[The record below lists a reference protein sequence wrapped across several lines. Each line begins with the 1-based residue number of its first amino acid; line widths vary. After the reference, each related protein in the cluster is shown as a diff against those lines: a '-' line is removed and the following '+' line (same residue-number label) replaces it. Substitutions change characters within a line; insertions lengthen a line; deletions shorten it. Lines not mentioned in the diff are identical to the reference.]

1 MNDFLSHDVKK
12 FQKRRAR
19 RRVWHSVLTV
29 LASIVVFA
37 TTYALILPAI
47 TMTAVHVH
55 DESCYTQVTTTE
67 KEILACPVS
76 AESGLVVVHRHD
88 SHCYDEDGMLA
99 CPLPEL
105 AAHTHTADCY
115 EYPEAHVHTDACYSE
130 ERGELICGLE
140 EGEEHTHTDDCY
152 AWETVLSCG
161 QTEEEP
167 AEPVLVCGK
176 KEIVLHRHD
185 EDCYAADGTLTCA
198 LPEVIEHQHT
208 GNCFKTVQ
216 VPVDTQALTC
226 TNTDPDH
233 AHTALC
239 YGTWV
244 LTCDQGTDDTTPD
257 TPADKEPGTEGSADK
272 EAGTEGSADKE
283 PGTEGSAD
291 KEPGTEGPADEE
303 PGADETPAPDAD
315 RSELN
320 GGTSDGTEPAPE
332 DGMDVTTQD
341 ERSAATVTLKYYVY
355 LDGRLHLIS
364 EDRVSLPVENKRH
377 YITAEALEAVY
388 GLYGFQA
395 DTYSGERIFPHTD
408 HNSPDKIW
416 ADAPAYQEAREDGTL
431 EWRIPLSSRNTSYI
445 YYLPHNQEG
454 YGSYCTT
461 SVSNDDAA
469 IISDNTFYT
478 VHVSAPPEAASESR
492 IYYALGAES
501 FCVELAPVAGHT
513 WHVFNLVNGAELTPD
528 CTETLETGKT
538 RYTFHS
544 VSCPI
549 KISTEQSTTGTHTYT
564 ICYRAETL
572 AANFK
577 HISNELNE
585 ATLRVVTD
593 GTVGG
598 RSALT
603 EQLEVTA
610 DTLYQLRSPDQ
621 LYTVAESDRNGQE
634 KKVYYAFRG
643 WRVKATGEIL
653 DPDAALTAMQLSACE
668 SGGVIQLDAIWDA
681 QDEKG
686 NIASV
691 NFYLNLKCEIK
702 DFHSNGFTSGNI
714 SEYTSSVFATAVLGT
729 NELGFLQNDYLLL
742 APPTTEDTA
751 YDVDATLRKITDT
764 AYKGVSL
771 LEFPSDSEIFA
782 RIRES
787 GYTVQIGGQDIP
799 QQYLTS
805 DYFQIRWAV
814 LKYHFSD
821 GWHVDGVLVAKE
833 AKLRV
838 TKTFL
843 GSAAAIASVK
853 AQTGGMEYGI
863 RIQNTTTNAEEL
875 LLTLNPAGQEQRTD
889 CVGYDDYDAASNT
902 YTWIVSGRVDSIYAL
917 SEQNYLLQDVPST
930 SYYRIL
936 DMAKPGDWQN
946 YDADSQ
952 LTTAMV
958 SYATD
963 TPKNRYRTVS
973 FRNKYVEAGTL
984 TLRKFDSFTHNG
996 IANVEFLLTADDGVS
1011 GQHLHR
1017 KPGTSMYTN
1026 TSTSGSE
1033 YTEAT
1038 GNRIVTD
1045 VNGDAYL
1052 RLTPGAY
1059 TLQETLPTGYSGAAE
1074 VRFTVDEEGSLTALT
1089 FDGAPAASSPGGVAS
1104 GVGTT
1109 LLAIMN
1115 DSQVLTTVTAVKDW
1129 GEVPDEWRKPVKVT
1143 LMCDGA
1149 PLGGANSEYTR
1160 VLSADNNWTCVW
1172 ENLPLFLD
1180 GKVADYTLR
1189 EIMIGD
1195 TPFDSTLQDGYS
1207 EYAVT
1212 HEPARYREGDAG
1224 DYKDPATWVDGSGE
1238 RHYAKHVLLTVH
1250 NRPDG
1255 DVGKITVTK
1264 LFASIDG
1271 KKLEKIDGT
1280 YTFALYKS
1288 PDAAGT
1294 PVATASVIYG
1304 NGTITPEDGIVRFEG
1319 LTLGKTYYV
1328 FELDDSGRPVPD
1340 GETRIISGMPCSA
1353 FGGGTAVALSPEH
1366 PGGEAEITNRIN
1378 YAELPETGGHGAH
1391 AIYAAGGVLLA
1402 CALTLLLLQKRRRG
1416 RG

>member
-55 DESCYTQVTTTE
+55 DESCYTQVTETK
-67 KEILACPVS
+67 KELLACPVLT
-76 AESGLVVVHRHD
+76 EDGLVVVHRHD
-88 SHCYDEDGMLA
+88 SRCYDEDGMLA

-105 AAHTHTADCY
+105 AAHVHTEACY
-115 EYPEAHVHTDACYSE
+115 DYPEAHVHTDACYSE

-167 AEPVLVCGK
+167 AEPALVCGK

-233 AHTALC
+233 VHTALC

-272 EAGTEGSADKE
+272 E
-283 PGTEGSAD
+283 PGTEGPAD

-341 ERSAATVTLKYYVY
+341 ERSAATVALKYYVY
-355 LDGRLHLIS
+355 LDG
-364 EDRVSLPVENKRH
+364 SLDPVLEESRTLERENGRY
-377 YITAEALEAVY
+377 YITAQQLETVY
-388 GLYGFQA
+388 GDFGFEA
-395 DTYSGERIFPHTD
+395 DSYQGERFFPHTD
-408 HNSPDKIW
+408 LHDTSLIW
-416 ADAPAYQEAREDGTL
+416 ADAPAYPVENADGTQ
-431 EWRIPLSSRNTSYI
+431 EWRIPLSRTTTSYI
-445 YYLPHNQEG
+445 YYLPHNTWD
-454 YGSYCTT
+454 YGSYFEG
-461 SVSNDDAA
+461 SASNTNAA
-469 IISDNTFYT
+469 LISDNTFYT
-478 VHVSAPPEAASESR
+478 VNISAPPDAASESK
-492 IYYALGAES
+492 IYHVLNGATFS
-501 FCVELAPVAGHT
+501 VELSVFDDYT
-513 WHVFNLVNGAELTPD
+513 WSYTNLADGSEITPSDVQEL
-528 CTETLETGKT
+528 EGGKLFINF
-538 RYTFHS
+538 RN
-544 VSCPI
+544 VSHPI
-549 KISTEQSTTGTHTYT
+549 KVTARKTSAGEQIYT
-564 ICYRAETL
+564 IRYHADTL
-572 AANFK
+572 ADCLERISSAVTANAQS
-577 HISNELNE
+577 II
-585 ATLRVVTD
+585 TD
-593 GTVGG
+593 GKVGG
-598 RSALT
+598 MATLT
-603 EQLEVTA
+603 EQVTVTA
-610 DTLYQLRSPDQ
+610 DTIYPLRSPDSLRVVSQ
-621 LYTVAESDRNGQE
+621 ADPTRQAKHYFYT
-634 KKVYYAFRG
+634 FRG
-643 WRVKATGEIL
+643 WRVKATNTVL
-653 DPDAALTAMQLSACE
+653 DPAQPLTAVQLAGYE
-668 SGGVIQLDAIWDA
+668 NGGVIELEAVWSVKDANGRA
-681 QDEKG
+681 T
-686 NIASV
+686 SV
-691 NFYLNLKCEIK
+691 NFFIHLFCEIK
-702 DFHSNGFTSGNI
+702 DFHSNGFTSNPVGD
-714 SEYTSSVFATAVLGT
+714 YTKSLFTTTLLGT
-729 NELGFLQNDYLLL
+729 DALSSSDNLLVL
-742 APPTTEDTA
+742 APPTTDETA
-751 YDVDATLRKITDT
+751 YETDDILRTMTDT
-764 AYKGVSL
+764 PYDGLTMEA
-771 LEFPSDSEIFA
+771 FPSDREMFA
-782 RIRES
+782 LLRENN
-787 GYTVQIGGQDIP
+787 YTIKIGNSTIP
-799 QQYLTS
+799 QSKLTS
-805 DYFQIRWAV
+805 DYFQVRWTN
-814 LKYHFSD
+814 LKYDISD

-833 AKLRV
+833 AKLLV

-853 AQTGGMEYGI
+853 AQTGEMEYGI
-863 RIQNTTTNAEEL
+863 RIQNTTMNAEEL

-930 SYYRIL
+930 SYYRIS

-946 YDADSQ
+946 YDEDSQ
-952 LTTAMV
+952 LTTAVV

-1074 VRFTVDEEGSLTALT
+1074 IRFTVDEKGSLIELT

-1129 GEVPDEWRKPVKVT
+1129 GEVPDEWRKPVTVT

-1149 PLGGANSEYTR
+1149 PLGGADSEYTR

-1271 KKLEKIDGT
+1271 KELEKIDGT

>member
-1 MNDFLSHDVKK
+1 MNDSILRDVKK
-12 FQKRRAR
+12 MKKRHAR
-19 RRVWHSVLTV
+19 RRAWHGILTV
-29 LASIVVFA
+29 LASIVVFV
-37 TTYALILPAI
+37 TTYAMILPAI
-47 TMTAVHVH
+47 TMTANHIH
-55 DESCYTQVTTTE
+55 DESCYTQLTTTE

-76 AESGLVVVHRHD
+76 TEDGRFVVHRHD
-88 SHCYDEDGMLA
+88 VRCYDETGALV
-99 CPLPEL
+99 CRLPEL
-105 AAHTHTADCY
+105 AAHTHTEACY
-115 EYPEAHVHTDACYSE
+115 TYPEAHVHTEACYTTK
-130 ERGELICGLE
+130 RGELTCGLE

-152 AWETVLSCG
+152 AWDMVLSCG
-161 QTEEEP
+161 RTEGEA

-176 KEIVLHRHD
+176 KEVMLHQHD
-185 EDCYAADGTLTCA
+185 ENCYAADGTLTCA
-198 LPEVIEHQHT
+198 LPEVISHQHT
-208 GNCFKTVQ
+208 SGCFQTVTT
-216 VPVDTQALTC
+216 PVDTDTLTC
-226 TNTDPDH
+226 TNEDPDH
-233 AHTALC
+233 IHTALC

-244 LTCDQGTDDTTPD
+244 LTCDQGTDDVPPQDPAEEKPD
-257 TPADKEPGTEGSADK
+257 
-272 EAGTEGSADKE
+272 
-283 PGTEGSAD
+283 
-291 KEPGTEGPADEE
+291 ADE
-303 PGADETPAPDAD
+303 PSQKDPDADEKPAPDANG
-315 RSELN
+315 SEQ
-320 GGTSDGTEPAPE
+320 GSEPPDGEDTAPE
-332 DGMDVTTQD
+332 DGAGFDTED
-341 ERSAATVTLKYYVY
+341 ERAAAVTLKYYVY

-395 DTYSGERIFPHTD
+395 DTYSGERFFPHTD
-408 HNSPDKIW
+408 HDSPDKIW
-416 ADAPAYQEAREDGTL
+416 ADTSAYQAAREDGTL

-492 IYYALGAES
+492 ISYVLNGDTFS
-501 FCVELAPVAGHT
+501 VELTPVADHT
-513 WHVFNLVNGAELTPD
+513 WHFFNLVNGAELTPD
-528 CTETLETGKT
+528 RTETLETGKT
-538 RYTFHS
+538 RYTFQS

-549 KISTEQSTTGTHTYT
+549 KISTEQSTIGNHTYT
-564 ICYRAETL
+564 IYYRAETL

-577 HISNELNE
+577 QISSELNE
-585 ATLRVVTD
+585 ATLSVVTD

-598 RSALT
+598 RTALT

-610 DTLYQLRSPDQ
+610 DTLYQLRSPDK
-621 LYTVAESDRNGQE
+621 LYTVAKSDRNGQE
-634 KKVYYAFRG
+634 KKIYYAFRG
-643 WRVKATGEIL
+643 WRVKQTGEIL
-653 DPDAALTAMQLSACE
+653 DPDAALTAVQLSACE
-668 SGGVIQLDAIWDA
+668 SGGVIQLDAVWDA

-714 SEYTSSVFATAVLGT
+714 SEYTRSMFSAAVLGT
-729 NELGFLQNDYLLL
+729 EQLGSMQNNYLLL
-742 APPTTEDTA
+742 APPKTEDTA
-751 YDVDATLRKITDT
+751 YDVDTTLRAMTDT
-764 AYKGVSL
+764 PYRGVSL

-782 RIRES
+782 SLRES
-787 GYTVQIGGQDIP
+787 GYPVQIGGQDIP

-821 GWHVDGVLVAKE
+821 GWHIDGVLVAKE

-843 GSAAAIASVK
+843 GNDATIAAIK
-853 AQTGGMEYGI
+853 AQAGELEYGI

-902 YTWIVSGRVDSIYAL
+902 YTWIVSGRIDSIYAL

-930 SYYRIL
+930 SYYRIS

-946 YDADSQ
+946 YDTDSQ
-952 LTTAMV
+952 PTTAMV

-963 TPKNRYRTVS
+963 TPNNRYRTVS
-973 FRNKYVEAGTL
+973 FRNKYVDAGTL

-1026 TSTSGSE
+1026 ASTSGSE

-1074 VRFTVDEEGSLTALT
+1074 IRFTVDEEGSLTALT

-1280 YTFALYKS
+1280 YTFALYES

-1402 CALTLLLLQKRRRG
+1402 CALTLLLLQKRRKAHG
-1416 RG
+1416 

>member
-1 MNDFLSHDVKK
+1 MNKIPF
-12 FQKRRAR
+12 
-19 RRVWHSVLTV
+19 
-29 LASIVVFA
+29 FA
-37 TTYALILPAI
+37 PT
-47 TMTAVHVH
+47 
-55 DESCYTQVTTTE
+55 
-67 KEILACPVS
+67 
-76 AESGLVVVHRHD
+76 
-88 SHCYDEDGMLA
+88 
-99 CPLPEL
+99 PLP
-105 AAHTHTADCY
+105 T
-115 EYPEAHVHTDACYSE
+115 
-130 ERGELICGLE
+130 
-140 EGEEHTHTDDCY
+140 
-152 AWETVLSCG
+152 
-161 QTEEEP
+161 
-167 AEPVLVCGK
+167 
-176 KEIVLHRHD
+176 
-185 EDCYAADGTLTCA
+185 
-198 LPEVIEHQHT
+198 
-208 GNCFKTVQ
+208 
-216 VPVDTQALTC
+216 
-226 TNTDPDH
+226 
-233 AHTALC
+233 
-239 YGTWV
+239 
-244 LTCDQGTDDTTPD
+244 
-257 TPADKEPGTEGSADK
+257 
-272 EAGTEGSADKE
+272 
-283 PGTEGSAD
+283 
-291 KEPGTEGPADEE
+291 
-303 PGADETPAPDAD
+303 
-315 RSELN
+315 
-320 GGTSDGTEPAPE
+320 
-332 DGMDVTTQD
+332 
-341 ERSAATVTLKYYVY
+341 
-355 LDGRLHLIS
+355 
-364 EDRVSLPVENKRH
+364 
-377 YITAEALEAVY
+377 
-388 GLYGFQA
+388 
-395 DTYSGERIFPHTD
+395 
-408 HNSPDKIW
+408 
-416 ADAPAYQEAREDGTL
+416 
-431 EWRIPLSSRNTSYI
+431 
-445 YYLPHNQEG
+445 
-454 YGSYCTT
+454 
-461 SVSNDDAA
+461 
-469 IISDNTFYT
+469 II
-478 VHVSAPPEAASESR
+478 
-492 IYYALGAES
+492 
-501 FCVELAPVAGHT
+501 
-513 WHVFNLVNGAELTPD
+513 
-528 CTETLETGKT
+528 
-538 RYTFHS
+538 
-544 VSCPI
+544 
-549 KISTEQSTTGTHTYT
+549 
-564 ICYRAETL
+564 
-572 AANFK
+572 
-577 HISNELNE
+577 
-585 ATLRVVTD
+585 
-593 GTVGG
+593 
-598 RSALT
+598 
-603 EQLEVTA
+603 
-610 DTLYQLRSPDQ
+610 
-621 LYTVAESDRNGQE
+621 
-634 KKVYYAFRG
+634 
-643 WRVKATGEIL
+643 ATGVAS
-653 DPDAALTAMQLSACE
+653 PN
-668 SGGVIQLDAIWDA
+668 A

-714 SEYTSSVFATAVLGT
+714 SEYTSSVFSTAVLGT
-729 NELGFLQNDYLLL
+729 EVLGFLQNDYLLL

-751 YDVDATLRKITDT
+751 YAVDATLRKITDT

-853 AQTGGMEYGI
+853 AQTGEMEYGI

-875 LLTLNPAGQEQRTD
+875 LLTLNPAGQEPRAD

-930 SYYRIL
+930 SYYRIS

-946 YDADSQ
+946 YDDDSQ

-963 TPKNRYRTVS
+963 TPENRYRTVS

-1074 VRFTVDEEGSLTALT
+1074 IRFTVDEEGSLTALT

-1280 YTFALYKS
+1280 YTFAIYES

-1391 AIYAAGGVLLA
+1391 AIYAAGGVLLV

>member
-1 MNDFLSHDVKK
+1 
-12 FQKRRAR
+12 
-19 RRVWHSVLTV
+19 
-29 LASIVVFA
+29 
-37 TTYALILPAI
+37 
-47 TMTAVHVH
+47 
-55 DESCYTQVTTTE
+55 
-67 KEILACPVS
+67 
-76 AESGLVVVHRHD
+76 
-88 SHCYDEDGMLA
+88 
-99 CPLPEL
+99 
-105 AAHTHTADCY
+105 
-115 EYPEAHVHTDACYSE
+115 
-130 ERGELICGLE
+130 
-140 EGEEHTHTDDCY
+140 
-152 AWETVLSCG
+152 
-161 QTEEEP
+161 
-167 AEPVLVCGK
+167 
-176 KEIVLHRHD
+176 
-185 EDCYAADGTLTCA
+185 
-198 LPEVIEHQHT
+198 
-208 GNCFKTVQ
+208 
-216 VPVDTQALTC
+216 
-226 TNTDPDH
+226 
-233 AHTALC
+233 
-239 YGTWV
+239 
-244 LTCDQGTDDTTPD
+244 
-257 TPADKEPGTEGSADK
+257 
-272 EAGTEGSADKE
+272 
-283 PGTEGSAD
+283 
-291 KEPGTEGPADEE
+291 
-303 PGADETPAPDAD
+303 
-315 RSELN
+315 
-320 GGTSDGTEPAPE
+320 
-332 DGMDVTTQD
+332 
-341 ERSAATVTLKYYVY
+341 
-355 LDGRLHLIS
+355 
-364 EDRVSLPVENKRH
+364 
-377 YITAEALEAVY
+377 
-388 GLYGFQA
+388 
-395 DTYSGERIFPHTD
+395 
-408 HNSPDKIW
+408 
-416 ADAPAYQEAREDGTL
+416 
-431 EWRIPLSSRNTSYI
+431 
-445 YYLPHNQEG
+445 
-454 YGSYCTT
+454 
-461 SVSNDDAA
+461 
-469 IISDNTFYT
+469 
-478 VHVSAPPEAASESR
+478 
-492 IYYALGAES
+492 
-501 FCVELAPVAGHT
+501 
-513 WHVFNLVNGAELTPD
+513 
-528 CTETLETGKT
+528 
-538 RYTFHS
+538 
-544 VSCPI
+544 
-549 KISTEQSTTGTHTYT
+549 
-564 ICYRAETL
+564 
-572 AANFK
+572 
-577 HISNELNE
+577 
-585 ATLRVVTD
+585 
-593 GTVGG
+593 
-598 RSALT
+598 
-603 EQLEVTA
+603 
-610 DTLYQLRSPDQ
+610 
-621 LYTVAESDRNGQE
+621 
-634 KKVYYAFRG
+634 
-643 WRVKATGEIL
+643 
-653 DPDAALTAMQLSACE
+653 MQLSACE
-668 SGGVIQLDAIWDA
+668 SGGVIQLDAVWDA

-714 SEYTSSVFATAVLGT
+714 SEYTSSVFSTAVLGT
-729 NELGFLQNDYLLL
+729 EVLGFLQNDYLLL

-751 YDVDATLRKITDT
+751 YAVDATLRKITDT

-853 AQTGGMEYGI
+853 AQTGEMEYGI
-863 RIQNTTTNAEEL
+863 RIQNTTMNAEEL
-875 LLTLNPAGQEQRTD
+875 LLTLNPAGQEPRAD

-930 SYYRIL
+930 SYYRIS

-946 YDADSQ
+946 YDDDSQ

-963 TPKNRYRTVS
+963 TPENRYRTVS

-1074 VRFTVDEEGSLTALT
+1074 IRFTVDEEGSLTALT

-1280 YTFALYKS
+1280 YTFAIYES

-1391 AIYAAGGVLLA
+1391 AIYAAGGVLLV